1 MILMHRD
8 TPVADVAVANGKI
21 HKLLKVYNE
30 SELPVG
36 CAGFLAERMLQNW
49 QNMRTIPEDRQGK
62 ERIEQVLGCSVSE
75 ALLKSFSVSLTDTY
89 WLKEA
94 EMPICW
100 KDVNFHDNGFS
111 IDLARSILGD
121 MDGQLLHFNTPD
133 LTTDGTLKKT
143 WLSIDGMPTLLKY
156 GNFGDQANG
165 KNLLSANEVI
175 ASQVANL
182 MEIPHVP
189 YTKLEVLGESI
200 CACPSFV
207 QDAHTDFV
215 NGLQLLHLCRTNLFV
230 SLCRMGYEEEISRMI
245 VFDHLLHN
253 TDRHEKNF
261 GILMDLDTG
270 KESFAPLFDSG
281 SCLGWNSAFW
291 KSEDT
296 KPFARRREEQFVLV
310 QKKYMEVPTEAE
322 VQIIIRDVY
331 EDFGIEH
338 VQVAFQEVRKSY
350 EMLLEKEKTYAISFE
365 R

>member
-8 TPVADVAVANGKI
+8 TPVAEVAVQDGKI
-21 HKLLKVYNE
+21 HKLIKLYSE

-75 ALLKSFSVSLTDTY
+75 ALLKSFSVSLTDAY
-89 WLKEA
+89 WLKET
-94 EMPICW
+94 EMPLCW

-111 IDLARSILGD
+111 IDLSRAILGD
-121 MDGQLLHFNTPD
+121 MDGQMLHFDTPD

-175 ASQVANL
+175 ASQVADL

-189 YTKLEVLGESI
+189 YEKLEVLGESI

-207 QDAHTDFV
+207 RDSHTDFV

-261 GILMDLDTG
+261 GIIRNLDSG
-270 KESFAPLFDSG
+270 EEHFAPLFDSG
-281 SCLGWNSAFW
+281 SCLGWNSGI
-291 KSEDT
+291 SDSQET
-296 KPFARRREEQFVLV
+296 KPFARSREQQLTLV
-310 QKKYMEVPTEAE
+310 DKKYLEVPKEDE
-322 VQIIIRDVY
+322 LCMIIRDVY
-331 EDFGIEH
+331 EDFDTKHAQI
-338 VQVAFQEVRKSY
+338 AFQEVRKSY